1 MKARVAIVGGGVMG
15 VRTAWAC
22 ARRMRASDGTVV
34 LFERR
39 ELAAGSSGRSGAVLR
54 QHYSSPIVAAMAR
67 DSLAEYST
75 LEARTGRAIGF
86 QGCGVLT
93 IAGPR
98 RPELIQRV
106 RSNVAMQ
113 QRLGITTRI

>member
-1 MKARVAIVGGGVMG
+1 MAARVVIIGGGVMG

-22 ARRMRASDGTVV
+22 ARRLRASSESVE

-54 QHYSSPIVAAMAR
+54 QHYSNPEVAAMAR

-75 LEARTGRAIGF
+75 LEQTTGRAIGF
-86 QGCGVLT
+86 QRCGVLT

-98 RPELIQRV
+98 TPEYLERV
-106 RSNVAMQ
+106 KANVAMQ
-113 QRLGITTRI
+113 RGIGID